1 MRLTPVEQDEG
12 DEGDGD
18 DDDER
23 GQLGV
28 VQEVVGAEELG
39 QAQDGSPNLKDK
51 FGRFQIWQRDG
62 SLNQ

>member
-39 QAQDGSPNLKDK
+39 QTQDGPPNLKK
-51 FGRFQIWQRDG
+51 FGRFQIRQRDG
-62 SLNQ
+62 SLY